1 MMSFSSI
8 MDTSRLRESCEEIRE
23 TRGQSVDALFREVF
37 KCWEN

>member
-8 MDTSRLRESCEEIRE
+8 MDVALHESCEEIRE
-23 TRGQSVDALFREVF
+23 TRGQSVDALFRRVF